1 MAEDKELQDLLDW
14 IKNLPEGITDKKDAN
29 KKIAQMRSIAVH
41 VDQTI
46 AKLLN
51 KPERTTTR
59 PPSSEA
65 PQIPSLAFSSGTAM
79 PTGLRST

>member
-29 KKIAQMRSIAVH
+29 KKIAQIRSIAVH

-51 KPERTTTR
+51 KAERTTTR
-59 PPSSEA
+59 LP
-65 PQIPSLAFSSGTAM
+65 L
-79 PTGLRST
+79 LRSASDSKFGIFVGDRNADGFA